1 MAQELI
7 SHKVLSLDFWQDTVT
22 YAGSVM
28 PTGTIGCAVLNIP
41 DETITR
47 LDAPCMILNQLLTGI
62 GLKNVDM
69 QLLPKAQEAGR
80 AIIHELHD
88 VQPFSH
94 LDRKQFEDYLTPAF
108 SEEAF
113 AELNKTGELSD
124 EELDNVSGGCGRDY
138 EPSGE
143 TPKFHVG
150 DRLAMV
156 HPVIGR
162 SVAVRVTYV
171 SSVKSCMN
179 GVNVF
184 TYNTE
189 GVYHKESFTN
199 VAEYDLG
206 IAEWVK

>member
-1 MAQELI
+1 MNITKELLEKAKTAKTAEELLELAKAENI
-7 SHKVLSLDFWQDTVT
+7 ELTEEQAKEYF
-22 YAGSVM
+22 A
-28 PTGTIGCAVLNIP
+28 TIHA
-41 DETITR
+41 
-47 LDAPCMILNQLLTGI
+47 
-62 GLKNVDM
+62 
-69 QLLPKAQEAGR
+69 
-80 AIIHELHD
+80 
-88 VQPFSH
+88 S
-94 LDRKQFEDYLTPAF
+94 
-108 SEEAF
+108 
-113 AELNKTGELSD
+113 GELSD

-162 SVAVRVTYV
+162 SIAVRVTYV

-184 TYNTE
+184 TYNTVAI
-189 GVYHKESFTN
+189 GNKDSYTN
-199 VAEYDLG
+199 VAEYDLF

>member
-1 MAQELI
+1 MKFTDEMLEKAKTAKSAEELLAMAKAEKVEL
-7 SHKVLSLDFWQDTVT
+7 TEEE
-22 YAGSVM
+22 SV
-28 PTGTIGCAVLNIP
+28 
-41 DETITR
+41 
-47 LDAPCMILNQLLTGI
+47 
-62 GLKNVDM
+62 K
-69 QLLPKAQEAGR
+69 
-80 AIIHELHD
+80 
-88 VQPFSH
+88 
-94 LDRKQFEDYLTPAF
+94 
-108 SEEAF
+108 AF

-162 SVAVRVTYV
+162 SIAVRVTYV

-184 TYNTE
+184 TYNTVAI
-189 GVYHKESFTN
+189 GNKDSYTN
-199 VAEYDLG
+199 VAEYDLF